1 MAVIT
6 CQGGVTINN
15 YYNCMLMFACTFY
28 NGFRGKKKKNHI
40 PQQTKVILFPLKAKG
55 ILLLTLATLHF
66 IRNELIFAHTYLS
79 Y

>member
-28 NGFRGKKKKNHI
+28 NGFREKKKKKNTFHSK
-40 PQQTKVILFPLKAKG
+40 QK
-55 ILLLTLATLHF
+55 
-66 IRNELIFAHTYLS
+66 
-79 Y
+79 